1 MITEDKYMDYLSNR
15 IIIGIKGLY
24 VAWNYL
30 LWNHHVNRARMHDA
44 RIESVISNWR
54 DRLKDLS

>member
-1 MITEDKYMDYLSNR
+1 MDYLSNR

-30 LWNHHVNRARMHDA
+30 LWSYHVNRARMHDE
-44 RIESVISNWR
+44 RIEGVVSDWR
-54 DRLKDLS
+54 KRLKE